1 MDNWPFK
8 YSKLLIKINEK
19 NKEKLYYDIEN
30 DDIITENEIKQ
41 KTEHSG
47 KDRYR
52 ISKEYYIIGERQLIN
67 NIYKSLNE
75 KKNPNIPD
83 LILLRIERHGDYM
96 MKKLTNPSIT
106 DEKFD
111 NGRYIEYQ
119 NYKDNKIWKP
129 HIGNFVSI
137 GEYDRSGHRYAYIV
151 SDIKQNKSGL
161 VNWASL
167 VRIINANTLE
177 HDNSVSHIIKLRRN
191 GEWADENDIAQ
202 QNFFYS
208 LYLGSLEEDI
218 DSTGLY

>member
-30 DDIITENEIKQ
+30 DDIITENEINQ
-41 KTEHSG
+41 KTEHG
-47 KDRYR
+47 GNDRYR

>member
-30 DDIITENEIKQ
+30 DDIITENEVKQ

-47 KDRYR
+47 KNRYR